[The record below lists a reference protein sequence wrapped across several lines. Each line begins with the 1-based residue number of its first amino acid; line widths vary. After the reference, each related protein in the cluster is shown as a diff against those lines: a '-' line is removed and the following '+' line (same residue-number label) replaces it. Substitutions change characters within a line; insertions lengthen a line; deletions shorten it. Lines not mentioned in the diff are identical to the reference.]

1 MSHNLCAKMLVLDDD
16 ENFCSHN
23 HKTSQTSFFATS
35 FTKEI
40 LQNKRDY
47 LEFFHQWGFKANGKI

>member
-1 MSHNLCAKMLVLDDD
+1 MTKGCRNPSFKAPR
-16 ENFCSHN
+16 SHN

-40 LQNKRDY
+40 LQKKRDY
-47 LEFFHQWGFKANGKI
+47 LEFFHQWGFKANGKILRKL